1 MCRQRLVVPRAIRLL
16 VEIGLKA
23 RQAQVQIYSPSKG
36 TRMDAEQR
44 RAVVR
49 AAVITIILGAVAVAV
64 TGWPHGLF
72 TAALIAIAF
81 FIEKHL

>member
-1 MCRQRLVVPRAIRLL
+1 
-16 VEIGLKA
+16 
-23 RQAQVQIYSPSKG
+23 
-36 TRMDAEQR
+36 MDAEQR
-44 RAVVR
+44 RAIVR
-49 AAVITIILGAVAVAV
+49 AAVVTIILGAIAVAV